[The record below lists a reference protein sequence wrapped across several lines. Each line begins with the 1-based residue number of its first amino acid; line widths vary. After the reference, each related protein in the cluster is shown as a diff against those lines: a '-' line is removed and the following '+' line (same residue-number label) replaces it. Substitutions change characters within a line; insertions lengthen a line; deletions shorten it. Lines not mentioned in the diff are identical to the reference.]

1 MPEDTSSANSGWLQR
16 LRAELGHAFA
26 VERATEDELNEEELE
41 TLEKLARRVVKM
53 NMAVPAIMFL
63 ESVRPLNYLGSQVM
77 LFFRP
82 LLGIASE
89 TVNLATAPLL
99 GFSVDVKF
107 YNRLQEVLEKRAS
120 VEALIVRIEQNLN
133 NPVTSKS
140 ADNPEEFRK

>member
-1 MPEDTSSANSGWLQR
+1 MPEDKSSGKPGWLQR

-26 VERATEDELNEEELE
+26 VERGTEDELNEEELE
-41 TLEKLARRVVKM
+41 TLEKLAERVVKM

-89 TVNLATAPLL
+89 TVNLATTPLL

-120 VEALIVRIEQNLN
+120 VEALIVRIE
-133 NPVTSKS
+133 
-140 ADNPEEFRK
+140 RKLEDPASGGCMDSPKENRK

>member
-1 MPEDTSSANSGWLQR
+1 MPENTSSGKSGWLQR

-26 VERATEDELNEEELE
+26 IEQGTEDELNEEELE
-41 TLEKLARRVVKM
+41 TLEKLAGRVVKM

-89 TVNLATAPLL
+89 TVNLATTPLL

-120 VEALIVRIEQNLN
+120 VEALIIRIERKLEES
-133 NPVTSKS
+133 TSGGFV
-140 ADNPEEFRK
+140 DGPEEIRK

>member
-1 MPEDTSSANSGWLQR
+1 MPEDTSSGKSSWLQR
-16 LRAELGHAFA
+16 LRAELGHAFT
-26 VERATEDELNEEELE
+26 VERGTEDELTEEELE
-41 TLEKLARRVVKM
+41 TLEKLAERVVKM

-89 TVNLATAPLL
+89 TVSLATAPLL

-120 VEALIVRIEQNLN
+120 VEALIVRIERKLEDTT
-133 NPVTSKS
+133 PGGCLDS
-140 ADNPEEFRK
+140 PEESRK

>member
-1 MPEDTSSANSGWLQR
+1 MPEETSSDKHGWLQR

-26 VERATEDELNEEELE
+26 VEQATEDELNEEELE
-41 TLEKLARRVVKM
+41 TLEKLAERVVKM

-99 GFSVDVKF
+99 GFSVNVKF

-120 VEALIVRIEQNLN
+120 VEALIVRIERKLED
-133 NPVTSKS
+133 PTLVGCL
-140 ADNPEEFRK
+140 DNSEESRK

>member
-1 MPEDTSSANSGWLQR
+1 MPEDTSSGRSGWVKR

-26 VERATEDELNEEELE
+26 VERGTEDELTEEELE
-41 TLEKLARRVVKM
+41 TLEKLSERVVKM

-89 TVNLATAPLL
+89 TVSLATAPLL

-120 VEALIVRIEQNLN
+120 VEALIVRIERKLED
-133 NPVTSKS
+133 PSS
-140 ADNPEEFRK
+140 GSCLDSPEESRK

>member
-133 NPVTSKS
+133 NPVTSES

>member
-26 VERATEDELNEEELE
+26 VERGTEDELNEEELE

-133 NPVTSKS
+133 NPVTGES